1 MFYLLNKPKGISSF
15 KCINDFAKAN
25 KIKKIGHTGTL
36 DPLASGLLLVA
47 TDDDTKLIPYIK
59 DKTKTY
65 ITSIEFGKSTSTYD
79 SEGTITNTS
88 INRLKKSDINKA
100 IQWLN
105 SQKTQIPP
113 LFSAKKIN
121 GARGYDLARKNID
134 FELKPQNI
142 EVKKTKLIDFDEQ
155 NQILTVEL
163 TVSNGTYIR
172 SLANDIGLAFDT
184 FSYMKE
190 LERTS
195 ISTLHKNMLSNDNFV
210 AIINST
216 PLLSIQHI
224 NVSFN
229 QLIQL
234 KNGLD
239 IEFTIEDGEYLL
251 TCEEFDKCNVLGII
265 TANAKK
271 IKPKKLFG
279 SRLPK

>member
-47 TDDDTKLIPYIK
+47 TDDDTKLISYIK

-88 INRLKKSDINKA
+88 NNRLKKSDINKA

-113 LFSAKKIN
+113 LFSAKKIH

-142 EVKKTKLIDFDEQ
+142 EVKNTKLIDFDEQ

-163 TVSNGTYIR
+163 IVSNGTYIR
-172 SLANDIGLAFDT
+172 SLANDIGLAFNT

-195 ISTLHKNMLSNDNFV
+195 ISTLQKNMLANNNFV
-210 AIINST
+210 AIINFT
-216 PLLSIQHI
+216 PLLSLQHI

-234 KNGLD
+234 KKGLD